1 MKKILPFLSVLLAL
15 SAQAQDKLL
24 LKADIAGLP
33 NDSTVYLTGFAGDD
47 SDSAYVK
54 DHRFRFDRS
63 LKDGGDVYTIRIG
76 RGSAAGSAITLY
88 LGPGEVNLKGN
99 WPDFNH
105 SVITGNSFVREWK
118 EVQEILHTTAASGGD
133 KGSRQKKLAE
143 LGEKW
148 VISHPGSG
156 VSAYVIET
164 FISPVF
170 TGKEILD
177 WIEKLTPAARNNAIV
192 REIDYRMEADI
203 VNRSGH
209 MAPLFTAPD
218 TLGHLVSLSDFKG
231 KYVLVDFWASW
242 CGACRDLN
250 PILRDMY
257 EKCRDRNFTIL
268 SVSLDAN
275 RGAWL
280 GAVRKDQ
287 LPWTQLLDQNDSVV
301 SIYKRY
307 HVVGIPANFLIN
319 PDGVIIGVNI
329 GDLPTLES
337 KLTDLKIVNK

>member
-15 SAQAQDKLL
+15 TAQAQNKLL

-33 NDSTVYLTGFAGDD
+33 NDSTVYLTGFAGED
-47 SDSAYVK
+47 SDFAYVK

-63 LKDGGDVYTIRIG
+63 LKDGGDIYTIRIG

-105 SVITGNSFVREWK
+105 AVITGNSFVREWK

-133 KGSRQKKLAE
+133 KGSRQKKLAA

-164 FISPVF
+164 IISPVI
-170 TGKEILD
+170 TGKETLD
-177 WIEKLTPAARNNAIV
+177 WIDKLGPAARNNAV
-192 REIDYRMEADI
+192 FRELDYRMNADI
-203 VNRSGH
+203 VNTGH
-209 MAPLFTAPD
+209 VAPLFTAPD
-218 TLGHLVSLSDFKG
+218 TLGDLVSLSDFKG

-242 CGACRDLN
+242 CGACRLLN

-275 RGAWL
+275 RGIWL
-280 GAVRKDQ
+280 RAMRKDQ
-287 LPWTQLLDQNDSVV
+287 LPWTQLVDPDDSLV
-301 SIYKRY
+301 SIRRLY
-307 HVVGIPANFLIN
+307 HLGLIPANFLIN
-319 PDGVIIGVNI
+319 PDGVITGINI

-337 KLTDLKIVNK
+337 KLTGLKIVNK